1 MIGGIGAIKLRPAV
15 GDSAASDLMPGGAAA
30 TGGAAAGTPATF
42 AEALGRAAS
51 RTVDTLHTA
60 ESMSVQALTGGADT
74 RQVVDA
80 VMDAQQALQTTIAIR
95 DKIVSAWLDVS
106 RMQI

>member
-1 MIGGIGAIKLRPAV
+1 MIGGIGAIRLTPA
-15 GDSAASDLMPGGAAA
+15 GEAGATADLAPSGTAGAA
-30 TGGAAAGTPATF
+30 GIGSPATF
-42 AEALGRAAS
+42 AEALSRAAG
-51 RTVDTLHTA
+51 RTVETLETA
-60 ESMSVQALTGGADT
+60 EKMSVQALTGNADT

-95 DKIVSAWLDVS
+95 DKIVSAWLDIS